1 MLRSSSIKSGGGDLK
16 SSPGSGDS
24 DPELFP
30 CGPTAAPVSTAT
42 GPRAPARHDESTGP
56 ASVSKKHS
64 VSVFAGCPLCW
75 FSETRERKRA
85 AQPGQRHLDSD
96 SDWRWAGAPALL
108 GVDWAGGRARVDWE
122 DGIDFHNN
130 NPAQN
135 SVRIK
140 VRRRAAADSL
150 PLRIRVNSKITG
162 LTQAETS
169 CRYKFFWTT
178 DLFSGSSSGGH

>member
-96 SDWRWAGAPALL
+96 SDWRWAGALALM
-108 GVDWAGGRARVDWE
+108 GVDWAVGRARVDWE

-150 PLRIRVNSKITG
+150 PLRIRVNSKVT
-162 LTQAETS
+162 ETS
-169 CRYKFFWTT
+169 CRYKFFWTP
-178 DLFSGSSSGGH
+178 DLFSGLSSGGH